1 MDEKFQEIIDFV
13 NEVKIKKVI
22 FGGYDKNDV
31 TVKMNE
37 LMVKFEE
44 YTKQEN
50 EKHKAQLE
58 ECEVKVQTSKIL
70 INELNKKLS
79 ALMLEQKNI
88 EREKEKMQGAYKA
101 YCSGILKQY
110 SESLCTLSAE
120 FSQIL
125 DNITVLQKNMLDT
138 EIFDKLEVVIE
149 EQAALSCVDEDMD
162 EVVAEQE

>member
-1 MDEKFQEIIDFV
+1 MDEKFQEIIDYV
-13 NEVKIKKVI
+13 SDVKLKKVL

-31 TVKMNE
+31 TVKMND
-37 LMVKFEE
+37 LMVKFEA
-44 YTKQEN
+44 YTKEQQE
-50 EKHKAQLE
+50 KQKAQLE
-58 ECEVKVQTSKIL
+58 EYEVKIQTSKIL

-88 EREKEKMQGAYKA
+88 EREKEKIQGAYKA

-138 EIFDKLEVVIE
+138 EIFDKIEVHIE
-149 EQAALSCVDEDMD
+149 EQAAIPCVEDDME
-162 EVVAEQE
+162 EVVFEQE

>member
-1 MDEKFQEIIDFV
+1 MDEKFQEIIDYV
-13 NEVKIKKVI
+13 GDVKIKKVL
-22 FGGYDKNDV
+22 FGGYDKSDV

-44 YTKQEN
+44 YTKEQQE
-50 EKHKAQLE
+50 KQKAQLE
-58 ECEVKVQTSKIL
+58 EYEVKIQTSKIL

-88 EREKEKMQGAYKA
+88 EREKEKIQGAYKA

-138 EIFDKLEVVIE
+138 EIFDKIEVRVE
-149 EQAALSCVDEDMD
+149 EQAAIPCAEDDME
-162 EVVAEQE
+162 EVVFEQE

>member
-13 NEVKIKKVI
+13 NDVKIKKVI

-50 EKHKAQLE
+50 EKHKTQLE
-58 ECEVKVQTSKIL
+58 ECEVKIQTSKIL

-149 EQAALSCVDEDMD
+149 EQAAIPCMDGDME

>member
-1 MDEKFQEIIDFV
+1 MDERFQEIVDYV
-13 NEVKIKKVI
+13 NDTKIKKVL

-31 TVKMNE
+31 TLKMNE
-37 LMVKFEE
+37 LIVKFEE
-44 YTKQEN
+44 YTKEKQEKHAAQIEEN
-50 EKHKAQLE
+50 E
-58 ECEVKVQTSKIL
+58 VKIQTSKIL

-110 SESLCTLSAE
+110 SESLCSLSAE

-138 EIFDKLEVVIE
+138 EIFDKLEVTIE
-149 EQAALSCVDEDMD
+149 EQTALPCVDEDMD

>member
-13 NEVKIKKVI
+13 NDVKIKKVI

-44 YTKQEN
+44 YTKQEK
-50 EKHKAQLE
+50 EKHKNQLE
-58 ECEVKVQTSKIL
+58 ECEVKIQTSKIL

-101 YCSGILKQY
+101 YCSGILKRY

-149 EQAALSCVDEDMD
+149 EQAAIPCMGGDME

>member
-1 MDEKFQEIIDFV
+1 MDERFQEIIDFV
-13 NEVKIKKVI
+13 NDVKIKKVI

-37 LMVKFEE
+37 LMVKFEN
-44 YTKQEN
+44 YTKEQQE
-50 EKHKAQLE
+50 KQKAQLE
-58 ECEVKVQTSKIL
+58 ECEVKIQTSKIL

-79 ALMLEQKNI
+79 SLMLEQKNI

-110 SESLCTLSAE
+110 SESLCSLSTE

-125 DNITVLQKNMLDT
+125 DNITVLQKNMAETD
-138 EIFDKLEVVIE
+138 IFDKIEVHVE
-149 EQAALSCVDEDMD
+149 EQAAIPCVDEDMD
-162 EVVAEQE
+162 EVVFEQE